1 MKMIQLYDEY
11 CLNIFKNMLLEEI
24 ALTMLTGKT
33 TKQNNN
39 KCIKTQW
46 RKITNIKILVIR
58 GDFYFLSLLFLH
70 LPSFL
75 Y

>member
-1 MKMIQLYDEY
+1 MIQLYDEY
-11 CLNIFKNMLLEEI
+11 CLNIFNMLLGEI

-58 GDFYFLSLLFLH
+58 GDFFLSLLFLH

>member
-1 MKMIQLYDEY
+1 MIQLYDEY
-11 CLNIFKNMLLEEI
+11 CLNIFNMLLGEI

-33 TKQNNN
+33 MKQNNN
-39 KCIKTQW
+39 KCIKAQW

-58 GDFYFLSLLFLH
+58 GDFFLSLLFLH